1 MGATSGPPHP
11 HRTRPNVES
20 DVRCANSPFFFNSAR
35 FGTKPADWLRFGPI
49 PTETRAKMDDTVW
62 FRLKQTNKTRFWPIR
77 LPKQAKMGRWPPFF
91 CFMWPWERERE
102 RGKKKRWE
110 DTKKLLELRR
120 GDEEEYRL
128 ITKEY
133 KLRRWES
140 YLFHVGGLGNWKMSK
155 ETFLEGGFL
164 FTITKNIDFIKN
176 KS

>member
-49 PTETRAKMDDTVW
+49 PTETEPKWMIRSDSGWIKLIRPDSG
-62 FRLKQTNKTRFWPIR
+62 QYGCQNK
-77 LPKQAKMGRWPPFF
+77 PKWAVDHHSYASCGLV
-91 CFMWPWERERE
+91 RERE
-102 RGKKKRWE
+102 RKKRWE

-120 GDEEEYRL
+120 GEEEECKL